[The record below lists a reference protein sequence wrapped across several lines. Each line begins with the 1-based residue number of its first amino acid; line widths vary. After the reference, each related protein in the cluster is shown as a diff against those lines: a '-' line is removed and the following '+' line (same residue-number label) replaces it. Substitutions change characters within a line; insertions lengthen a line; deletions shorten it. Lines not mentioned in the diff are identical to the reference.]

1 MYNQQLL
8 TNIKSYSQE
17 LKGLLDPRSE
27 VHEKLIQKGMI
38 LFRQQLV
45 YGVKFSNEKV
55 DAKVQD
61 VTPVNVELVFEHPS
75 LSTCTCPE
83 QGICRHQVALFFT
96 VLSRAQSVFLWLQEW
111 KSHYQIADVLS
122 TLQRGS
128 DLLKKMPPQMENGP
142 EQWIERIQSAYANVS
157 AKNFYQ
163 LEEWARVCYKR
174 LLGFAPVEREWKPL
188 FQLFAA
194 CESLKVINSLASEPK
209 KQAHLSTFAE
219 QMLEEADEALSKIAT
234 TASPFA
240 FDEYFHFLRE
250 NSHHFLEE
258 ETVFP
263 TEYTDIYMKLWS
275 ALFKKRRDL
284 LQEWDRLKANMDK
297 EHDDRIDIAFI
308 HIAIMLEEDDA
319 AIRHMKELG
328 SAIAPYALRWM
339 KLLQSDRAKGRLN
352 HYLPIFIDQITT
364 FISSLAHS
372 YEQAQFTRALF
383 QILDSNT
390 VLNLDS
396 SLLERV
402 YMKLLPYSRFQYNE
416 YLLGKQDYK
425 KWAELQVYSK
435 NSIDIIDRH
444 TIDIVSKHDPAA
456 LKPLYHETITSLINN
471 RGRDSYKRAVRY
483 LKRLQKLYKKEK
495 KLKQWEL
502 YLSTLLNNTKRLR
515 AFQEECIRGKLVID
529 SQNERT

>member
-1 MYNQQLL
+1 MYNQPLL
-8 TNIKSYSQE
+8 SNIQSYSQE
-17 LKGLLDPRSE
+17 LKSLLDPRSE

-55 DAKVQD
+55 EAKVQD
-61 VTPVNVELVFEHPS
+61 VTPVNVELSFDHPS
-75 LSTCTCPE
+75 NSTCTCPE
-83 QGICRHQVALFFT
+83 QGICRHQMALFFT
-96 VLSRAQSVFLWLQEW
+96 VLSRAQSVFIWLQEW
-111 KSHYQIADVLS
+111 KNHYQVADILS

-128 DLLKKMPPQMENGP
+128 DLLEKVPPRMEKSP
-142 EQWIERIQSAYANVS
+142 EQWIDRIRNAYHHVS
-157 AKNFYQ
+157 AKNFYE

-209 KQAHLSTFAE
+209 KRAHLRSFTE
-219 QMLEEADEALSKIAT
+219 QMLEEADEALSKLTT

-250 NSHHFLEE
+250 KSHTFLED

-263 TEYTDIYMKLWS
+263 TEFTDIYMKLWS
-275 ALFKKRRDL
+275 ALFKRKRDL
-284 LQEWDRLKANMDK
+284 RQEWDRLIARMD
-297 EHDDRIDIAFI
+297 EDHDERIDIAYI
-308 HIAIMLEEDDA
+308 HIAILLEEDDK
-319 AIRHMKELG
+319 AIEQMKNLG
-328 SAIAPYALRWM
+328 SAIAPYTLRWM
-339 KLLQSDRAKGRLN
+339 NMLQNDRMRDRLN
-352 HYLPIFIDQITT
+352 HYLPVFIDQITT
-364 FISSLAHS
+364 FISSLTHS

-390 VLNLDS
+390 ALYLDS
-396 SLLERV
+396 SLLEKV

-416 YLLGKQDYK
+416 YLLAKKDYK
-425 KWAELQVYSK
+425 KWAELQVYTK
-435 NSIDIIDRH
+435 NSLDYIDKH
-444 TIDIVSKHDPAA
+444 TIDIVAKNEPAA
-456 LKPLYHETITSLINN
+456 LKPLYHETITTLINN

-502 YLSTLLNNTKRLR
+502 YLSTLLNHTKRLR
-515 AFQEECIRGKLVID
+515 AFQEECIRGKLISDD
-529 SQNERT
+529 S